1 MPRKNNFCPYSHR
14 NIGKRKSTGDQLDEI
29 ANNKPWVMAMVE
41 IDLLEPLQKSL
52 YPASIHKKVGDEKLL
67 SVKYWIRFETLALN
81 ELLGRPVPNV
91 INLYFMIQDEARS
104 GDFTRLDRTLGFVDN
119 EGNQV
124 EMAPIE
130 QQLKMNDIMMNI
142 LEAKGVNFYALI
154 ERLFI
159 DIYEETQWQKKQKVS
174 KMKRKNQ
181 RKLGAVTKT
190 VPQKS
195 TSKESEEKDSTTR
208 SKIKTAK
215 DHEHYRKSQRPARL

>member
-1 MPRKNNFCPYSHR
+1 MSRKNRFCPYSHR
-14 NIGKRKSTGDQLDEI
+14 NIGKGVQARNQLDDI
-29 ANNKPWVMAMVE
+29 ANNKPFVMAMVE
-41 IDLLEPLQKSL
+41 IDNLELLQKTNDKM
-52 YPASIHKKVGDEKLL
+52 IGDEKLL
-67 SVKYWIRFETLALN
+67 SEKYWTRFETFALN

-91 INLYFMIQDEARS
+91 INLDYMLEEAMS
-104 GDFTRLDRTLGFVDN
+104 GDFTRLDKTLGFVDN

-130 QQLKMNDIMMNI
+130 QHWKMNDIMMNI
-142 LEAKGVNFYALI
+142 LEAKGVIFYSLI
-154 ERLFI
+154 ERISI
-159 DIYEETQWQKKQKVS
+159 DIYETTQLQKKQKIS
-174 KMKRKNQ
+174 KMKLKNQ

-195 TSKESEEKDSTTR
+195 TKESEEKDSTTR